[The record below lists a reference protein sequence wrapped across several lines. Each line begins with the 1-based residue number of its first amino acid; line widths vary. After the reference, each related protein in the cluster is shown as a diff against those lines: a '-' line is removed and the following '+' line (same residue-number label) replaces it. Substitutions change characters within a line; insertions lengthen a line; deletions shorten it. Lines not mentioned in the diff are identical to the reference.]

1 MGIIRKN
8 ANEFDLSNEFYINF
22 VSLKKSEEQHTHN
35 FIEIVYTLDGKG
47 IHYVDGQEYI
57 VGGGDVL
64 VINYHHSHAIT
75 PVENFRYFDIM
86 LKPEFIND
94 TLRGTDDIF
103 LFLRLS
109 DFTDISS
116 SVNRD
121 NLLLHFDGDERRRI
135 DFLIEWVREEQ
146 VMSEPANGIILH
158 SAVSMLLSI
167 IFRKMSED
175 QAMRLA
181 VNKHLLSYVRHN
193 CANRLLI
200 HEIASRCG
208 YTPEHFSRMFK
219 KYTGKTPISYIIEC
233 RIDKAREL
241 LLTTDRAIE
250 EIVFECG
257 FSNRTEFFKKFHEYV
272 GVTPLQFR
280 KNQI

>member
-47 IHYVDGQEYI
+47 IHYIDGKEYI

-121 NLLLHFDGDERRRI
+121 
-135 DFLIEWVREEQ
+135 FLIEWVREEQ

-175 QAMRLA
+175 QATRLA